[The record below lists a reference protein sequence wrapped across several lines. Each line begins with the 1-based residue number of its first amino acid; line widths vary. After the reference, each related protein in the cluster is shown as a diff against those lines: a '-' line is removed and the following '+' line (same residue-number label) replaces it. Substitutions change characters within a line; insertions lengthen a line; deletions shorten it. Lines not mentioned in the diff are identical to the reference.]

1 MLKNVP
7 LPPPEQLTPRGRE
20 YANPA
25 NIKPSV
31 LGAAERD
38 AQWPLEPEE
47 LMRRARE
54 QCGLEDFGPE
64 PFLEPLTVLCR
75 SLRGEVELSDSGR
88 ANAYGRLMTIL
99 TTRLRLQDLWR
110 RRPEILELPVRRP
123 LFVFGLPRS
132 GTTFLQHLL
141 SQDGEFR
148 TVPYWELM
156 NPLPLGDPEQPVPQ
170 PDPRIGL
177 ARQALERLH
186 AAAPDMVQ
194 MHRMEAE
201 TPEEEIA
208 LVALSFC
215 SMAFEWSF
223 SVPSY
228 VDYYAH
234 ADHLEGYRYFK
245 RVLQT
250 LQWLRGGEQ
259 WLLKAPMHM
268 EMLQPLLTVFPDAV
282 IVQTHRDPVTATVS
296 LTDLTCYGRR
306 FYFDHPNPLLVGEH
320 LSAAI
325 ERLLRRFVDYRAA
338 HPEREAQ
345 FLDIHFR
352 DLMADPIAAV
362 RAVYRLA
369 GRELAPAME
378 AKMRAWIAANPK
390 DKHGA
395 HTYAA
400 ADFGI
405 DAAERRAALRFYSER
420 YGVPDDNMAG

>member
-7 LPPPEQLTPRGRE
+7 LPPAQALTGRGYE

-31 LGAAERD
+31 LSAAERD
-38 AQWPLEPEE
+38 ERWPLRPQA

-54 QCGLEDFGPE
+54 QTGLDDFGPE
-64 PFLEPLTVLCR
+64 PFLEPLEVLCR
-75 SLRGEVELSDSGR
+75 SLREEIDLSDSGHES
-88 ANAYGRLMTIL
+88 AHGRLMTIL
-99 TTRLRLQDLWR
+99 VTRLRLEALWR
-110 RRPEILELPVRRP
+110 RRPEILEQPIERP
-123 LFVFGLPRS
+123 LFVLGLPRS

-141 SQDGEFR
+141 SQDAGLR

-156 NPLPLGDPEQPVPQ
+156 NPLPLGDPEQAPPS
-170 PDPRIGL
+170 PDPRIAL
-177 ARQALERLH
+177 ARQALARLH
-186 AAAPDMVQ
+186 ENAPELVA

-223 SVPSY
+223 SVPAY
-228 VDYYAH
+228 VEYYTR
-234 ADHLEGYRYFK
+234 ADHRAGYRYFK

-268 EMLQPLLTVFPDAV
+268 EMLGPLFEVFPDAA

-296 LTDLTCYGRR
+296 LVDLTCYGRR
-306 FYFDHPNPLLVGEH
+306 YYFDHPHPLLVGRH
-320 LSAAI
+320 LSDAVQ
-325 ERLLRRFVDYRAA
+325 RLLRRFVDYRDA
-338 HPEREAQ
+338 HPQREGQ
-345 FLDIHFR
+345 FLDVHFR
-352 DLMADPIAAV
+352 DLMADPIGAV
-362 RAVYRLA
+362 RAIYHLG
-369 GRELAPAME
+369 GRELTPAVE
-378 AKMRAWIAANPK
+378 QAMRAWIADNPRG
-390 DKHGA
+390 KHGE
-395 HTYAA
+395 HDYAA

-405 DAAERRAALRFYSER
+405 DVSERREALRFYSER
-420 YGVPDDNMAG
+420 FNVPADGRV